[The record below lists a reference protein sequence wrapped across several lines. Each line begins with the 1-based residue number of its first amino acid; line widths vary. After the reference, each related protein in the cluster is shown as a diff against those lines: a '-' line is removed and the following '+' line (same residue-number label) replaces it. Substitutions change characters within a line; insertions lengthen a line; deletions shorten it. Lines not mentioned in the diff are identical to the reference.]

1 MNDVNSR
8 LGTNLKILRQKRRLT
23 QQDIAN
29 EVGVTKQTI
38 CKIEK
43 GSSANQ
49 TTIERIAKA
58 LSVDVKE
65 LYEPLTEDNEED
77 ETFKID
83 NFLTRVQKQ
92 NIIHKQIYP
101 MLEYINDIISEK
113 VSNTIREVSKSCL
126 MNEKSIKAYLKKK
139 GYSSQT
145 YTEKEVID
153 ICKLV
158 IAECMLKAIE
168 SINQTMEK

>member
-1 MNDVNSR
+1 MDKINER
-8 LGTNLKILRQKRRLT
+8 LGANIRDLRQKRKLT
-23 QQDIAN
+23 QQDIAD

-43 GSSANQ
+43 GSSANH
-49 TTIERIAKA
+49 TTIERIANA

-77 ETFKID
+77 ETFKIG

-101 MLEYINDIISEK
+101 MLEYINDIISKK
-113 VSNTIREVSKSCL
+113 VSNTRDEIYLECL
-126 MNEKSIKAYLKKK
+126 MNEQDIKAYLKQN
-139 GYSSQT
+139 GHCSES
-145 YTEKEVID
+145 YTEKEVIQ
-153 ICKLV
+153 ICKELNGNFILSV
-158 IAECMLKAIE
+158 IDILNRE
-168 SINQTMEK
+168 MEK